1 MTDTIYIS
9 GKLKRNILISEL
21 YEKISK
27 SIKKK
32 GPTKL
37 WECHMTEFG
46 DTIII
51 DFNDEGSE
59 TFGLTFNEKTNFMNS
74 VRLISHWKETFLRM
88 GRVNLRH

>member
-51 DFNDEGSE
+51 DFDDDGSE
-59 TFGLTFNEKTNFMNS
+59 TFGLTFNKKKEFDEFCK
-74 VRLISHWKETFLRM
+74 VDLIWKKERRKL
-88 GRVNLRH
+88 